1 MKRFVKAYLI
11 NSSIRRKLTS
21 LVMLTCGVVLLST
34 TVVFTV
40 KEAVSLIGEQ
50 NRNLTSLADILSKNV
65 TSALIFNDPQSAL
78 ETMNSLSVKTDI
90 LAAYILNN
98 DGTIFCSYTARGAK
112 PASLPLPQL
121 LPGAIP
127 HGTPNAVT
135 HISLRLNQLWHG
147 PDQVNLTRPI
157 VLDGKIVGTVGLIAD
172 LSKLRAHLLSTMLV
186 TLIILGLAA
195 IATYFLS
202 LRLQEIISEPIL
214 HLSDAMRR
222 VSESKDFSLRVVKPG
237 NDEIGS
243 LYDGFNEMLH
253 EIEER
258 NLVLQQR
265 QEHLQELAHF
275 DILTRLPNRAL
286 FRDRL
291 KQAMNL
297 ALRNDQQVAVL
308 FLDLDRFKDINDTL
322 GHSIGDMLLQQV
334 ADRMELVM
342 RDCDTVARLGGDE
355 FTIFVQDIK
364 SAENACKVAQ
374 KLLDLF
380 EIPYCLAGQ
389 QIYISNSIG
398 ITLFPADSNNID
410 GLLMNADIAM
420 YRAKADGKN
429 TYRLY
434 NSEMSKQGTDRVA
447 LQSDLRSAVDLKQLR
462 LLYQPKFDTLSGRIV
477 GVEALIR
484 WQHPERGLIPPDLFI
499 PLAEE
504 SGSIFAITEWVL
516 NTACHQAKLWHD
528 AGYAGVTM
536 AVNISAVSLKRKN
549 VVAMVEQALANT
561 GLPPDLLELE
571 LTESMLIDNNLM
583 AEETL
588 RVLKDLGISIAID
601 DFGTGYS
608 SLSYLHR
615 FPIDSLKIDRS
626 FVWNMNRSSNDL
638 AIVVAIIAMAHSFKL
653 QVIAEGVETEEQLE
667 TLKTCGCEVI
677 QGYLLSKPVG
687 AEEVNALL
695 MVG

>member
-21 LVMLTCGVVLLST
+21 LIMLTCGVVLLST

-65 TSALIFNDPQSAL
+65 TPAIIFNDPQSAL

-98 DGTIFCSYTARGAK
+98 DATIFSSYIARGAK

-121 LPGAIP
+121 LSSA
-127 HGTPNAVT
+127 TPNATQKVVM
-135 HISLRLNQLWHG
+135 HISLLWQG
-147 PDQVNLTRPI
+147 SDQVNLTRPI
-157 VLDGKIVGTVGLIAD
+157 ILDGKTVGTVGLIAD
-172 LSKLRAHLLSTMLV
+172 MSKLRTHLLSTVLV
-186 TLIILGLAA
+186 TLIILCLAA

-214 HLSDAMRR
+214 NLSDAMRR

-275 DILTRLPNRAL
+275 DVLTRLPNRVL

-291 KQAMNL
+291 QQAMNL
-297 ALRNDQQVAVL
+297 AVRKDQQIAVL

-334 ADRMELVM
+334 ANRMGLVM

-355 FTIFVQDIK
+355 FTIFIQDIK
-364 SAENACKVAQ
+364 SAENACMVAQ

-380 EIPYCLAGQ
+380 EIPYCLDGQ
-389 QIYISNSIG
+389 QVYISNSIG
-398 ITLFPADSNNID
+398 ITLFPADSGNID
-410 GLLMNADIAM
+410 ELLMNADIAM

-434 NSEMSKQGTDRVA
+434 NSEMSQQGTDRVA
-447 LQSDLRSAVDLKQLR
+447 LQSDLRSAVDQKQLR
-462 LLYQPKFDTLSGRIV
+462 LLYQPKFDTLSGRII

-516 NTACHQAKLWHD
+516 NTACLQAKFWHD
-528 AGYAGVTM
+528 AGYIGITM

-549 VVAMVEQALANT
+549 VVAMVQQALINT
-561 GLPPDLLELE
+561 GLPPGLLELE
-571 LTESMLIDNNLM
+571 LTESMLIENNLM

-608 SLSYLHR
+608 SLSSLHS

-626 FVWNMNRSSNDL
+626 FVWNMNRTSNDL
-638 AIVVAIIAMAHSFKL
+638 AIVVAIIAMAHSLKL

-667 TLKTCGCEVI
+667 TLKTCGCEII

-687 AEEVNALL
+687 AEELNALL
-695 MVG
+695 KMG

>member
-21 LVMLTCGVVLLST
+21 LIMLTCGVVLLST

-65 TSALIFNDPQSAL
+65 TSAIIFNDPQSAL

-98 DGTIFCSYTARGAK
+98 DATIFSSYIARGAK

-121 LPGAIP
+121 LSSA
-127 HGTPNAVT
+127 TPNATQNVVM
-135 HISLRLNQLWHG
+135 HISLLWQG
-147 PDQVNLTRPI
+147 SDQVNLTRPI
-157 VLDGKIVGTVGLIAD
+157 ILDGKTVGTVGLIAD
-172 LSKLRAHLLSTMLV
+172 MSKLRTHLLSTVLV
-186 TLIILGLAA
+186 TLIILCLAA

-214 HLSDAMRR
+214 NLSDAMRR

-275 DILTRLPNRAL
+275 DVLTRLPNRVL

-291 KQAMNL
+291 QQAMNL
-297 ALRNDQQVAVL
+297 AVRKDQQIAVL

-334 ADRMELVM
+334 ANRMGLVM

-355 FTIFVQDIK
+355 FTIFIQDIK
-364 SAENACKVAQ
+364 SAENACMVAQ

-380 EIPYCLAGQ
+380 EIPYCLDGQ
-389 QIYISNSIG
+389 QVYISNSIG
-398 ITLFPADSNNID
+398 ITLFPADSGNID
-410 GLLMNADIAM
+410 ELLMNADIAM

-434 NSEMSKQGTDRVA
+434 NSEMSQQGTDRVA
-447 LQSDLRSAVDLKQLR
+447 LQSDLRSAVDQKQLR
-462 LLYQPKFDTLSGRIV
+462 LLYQPKFDTLSGRII

-516 NTACHQAKLWHD
+516 NTACLQAKFWHD
-528 AGYAGVTM
+528 AGYIGITM

-549 VVAMVEQALANT
+549 VVAMVQQALINT
-561 GLPPDLLELE
+561 GLPPGLLELE
-571 LTESMLIDNNLM
+571 LTESMLIENNLM

-626 FVWNMNRSSNDL
+626 FVWNMNRTSNDL
-638 AIVVAIIAMAHSFKL
+638 AIVVAIIAMAHSLKL

-667 TLKTCGCEVI
+667 TLKTCGCEII

-687 AEEVNALL
+687 AEELNALL
-695 MVG
+695 KMG